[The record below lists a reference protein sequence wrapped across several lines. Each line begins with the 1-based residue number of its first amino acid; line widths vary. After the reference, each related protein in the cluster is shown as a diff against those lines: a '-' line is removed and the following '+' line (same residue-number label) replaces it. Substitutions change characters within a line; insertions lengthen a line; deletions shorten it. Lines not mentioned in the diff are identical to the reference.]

1 MDLIQKRIADFMQR
15 KRILNMPRLNIGG
28 NIGNI
33 RPQQNYQLSYQSPY
47 DYSLTQNSFSLNKP
61 ISLQDGKIGNTGT
74 DNFKPIK
81 SLGKNKSDYNTEAFD
96 NVMTIGNGALSI
108 GQNMMSSLSV
118 PGTSEIVNNAGQSD
132 NSVMGVNYQ
141 EQNVVDGSQELKQ
154 QDSKGLSNTASS
166 TVSGAAAGAKVG
178 GVWGGVIGGVVGL
191 GSGLFGWL
199 GGKSKLK
206 RRIRRA
212 KMAAANKASL
222 QRSNALTQ
230 GLQNEYYLNN
240 DNTTDDILYT

>member
-1 MDLIQKRIADFMQR
+1 MDLIQR
-15 KRILNMPRLNIGG
+15 KRILNMPRFDTG
-28 NIGNI
+28 NDDGTI
-33 RPQQNYQLSYQSPY
+33 RPSQNYQLSYLSPY
-47 DYSLTQNSFSLNKP
+47 NYFFTQNRFSLNKP
-61 ISLQDGKIGNTGT
+61 ILLENGKIGNIGT
-74 DNFKPIK
+74 DNFQPIK
-81 SLGKNKSDYNTEAFD
+81 ESGKIEGDNKGLDKVKNGNKGLD
-96 NVMTIGNGALSI
+96 NAMDIGNSVLTLGGNL
-108 GQNMMSSLSV
+108 MSSLNV
-118 PGTSEIVNNAGQSD
+118 PGTSEIVNNAGQSN

-141 EQNVVDGSQELKQ
+141 EQNIVDGSQELKE
-154 QDSKGLSNTASS
+154 QDSKGLSNTFSS
-166 TVSGAAAGAKVG
+166 TVSGAATGAKVG

-222 QRSNALTQ
+222 QRANALTQ

-240 DNTTDDILYT
+240 DNTADDILYT

>member
-1 MDLIQKRIADFMQR
+1 MDLIQKRVAEFMQR

-33 RPQQNYQLSYQSPY
+33 RPSQNYQLSYQSPY

-74 DNFKPIK
+74 DNFKPIDNLDK
-81 SLGKNKSDYNTEAFD
+81 IGRTINNEA
-96 NVMTIGNGALSI
+96 IGNAMAIGKGALSI
-108 GQNMMSSLSV
+108 GKNMMSSLNV
-118 PGTSEIVNNAGQSD
+118 QGTSEIVNNAGQSD

-141 EQNVVDGSQELKQ
+141 EQNMVDGSQELKE
-154 QDSKGLSNTASS
+154 QDSKGLSNTHDSV
-166 TVSGAAAGAKVG
+166 VSGAAAGTKVG
-178 GVWGGVIGGVVGL
+178 GIWGGVIGGVVGL

-212 KMAAANKASL
+212 KMTAANKASL

-240 DNTTDDILYT
+240 DNTADDILYT

>member
-1 MDLIQKRIADFMQR
+1 MDLIQR

-74 DNFKPIK
+74 DNFKPIDN
-81 SLGKNKSDYNTEAFD
+81 LGKIGRTINTEA
-96 NVMTIGNGALSI
+96 IGNAMAIGKGALSI
-108 GQNMMSSLSV
+108 GKNMMSSLSV

-141 EQNVVDGSQELKQ
+141 EQNVVDGSQELKE
-154 QDSKGLSNTASS
+154 QDSKGLSNTHDSV
-166 TVSGAAAGAKVG
+166 VSGAAAGTKVG
-178 GVWGGVIGGVVGL
+178 GIWGGVIGGVVGL

-240 DNTTDDILYT
+240 DNTADDILYT

>member
-1 MDLIQKRIADFMQR
+1 MDLIQR
-15 KRILNMPRLNIGG
+15 KRILNMPRF
-28 NIGNI
+28 NIGNDAGGI
-33 RPQQNYQLSYQSPY
+33 KPSQNYQLSYQSPY
-47 DYSLTQNSFSLNKP
+47 NYSLTQNSFSLNKP
-61 ISLQDGKIGNTGT
+61 ISLQNGQIGNTGT
-74 DNFKPIK
+74 NNFKPIDNPGK
-81 SLGKNKSDYNTEAFD
+81 SRSAVNTKA
-96 NVMTIGNGALSI
+96 IGNAIAIGKGALSI

-118 PGTSEIVNNAGQSD
+118 PGTSEIVNNAGQSN

-141 EQNVVDGSQELKQ
+141 EQNVVDGSQELKE

-178 GVWGGVIGGVVGL
+178 GVWGGIIGGVVGL

-206 RRIRRA
+206 RRIRMA
-212 KMAAANKASL
+212 KMAAANKAQI
-222 QRSNALTQ
+222 QRADALTK
-230 GLQNEYYLNN
+230 GLTNEYYLNN

>member
-1 MDLIQKRIADFMQR
+1 MDLIQR
-15 KRILNMPRLNIGG
+15 KRILNMPRFNNGDDDG
-28 NIGNI
+28 TI
-33 RPQQNYQLSYQSPY
+33 RPSQNYQLSYQSPY
-47 DYSLTQNSFSLNKP
+47 NYSLTQNSFSLNKP

-74 DNFKPIK
+74 DNFKPIDN
-81 SLGKNKSDYNTEAFD
+81 LGKIGRTINTEA
-96 NVMTIGNGALSI
+96 IGNAMAIGKGALSI
-108 GQNMMSSLSV
+108 GKNMMSSLSV

-141 EQNVVDGSQELKQ
+141 EQNAVDGSQELKE
-154 QDSKGLSNTASS
+154 QDSKGLSNTHDSV
-166 TVSGAAAGAKVG
+166 VSGAAAGTKVG
-178 GVWGGVIGGVVGL
+178 GIWGGVIGGVVGL

-240 DNTTDDILYT
+240 DNTADDILYT